1 MVVYCYDLSFL
12 FIESATTEIYT
23 YGHTLS
29 LHDALPICPERGGGE
44 IAQRLADARPRFGK
58 EHVGLIAVRARGEAG
73 GRRLSIGA
81 LTRPLL
87 CPLPSQTAEAIRHF
101 LVIQGNGARL
111 STGRLLLPFRP
122 LGEQPALCPFG
133 RSEERRV
140 GNECVSACRSRWWP
154 HH

>member
-1 MVVYCYDLSFL
+1 MR
-12 FIESATTEIYT
+12 
-23 YGHTLS
+23 
-29 LHDALPICPERGGGE
+29 ICNWSSYVCSSVRERHVIGLNPHRSIRFYIPERGGGE
-44 IAQRLADARPRFGK
+44 IAHRLADARPRFGK

-111 STGRLLLPFRP
+111 STGRLLLPFRQ

-133 RSEERRV
+133 CSDELSDEFDRRST
-140 GNECVSACRSRWWP
+140 
-154 HH
+154 

>member
-1 MVVYCYDLSFL
+1 MRISDWSSDVCSSDLRSIRF
-12 FIESATTEIYT
+12 FS
-23 YGHTLS
+23 
-29 LHDALPICPERGGGE
+29 PERGGGE

-111 STGRLLLPFRP
+111 STGRLL
-122 LGEQPALCPFG
+122 QIG
-133 RSEERRV
+133 RASCRERGCQYV
-140 GNECVSACRSRWWP
+140 
-154 HH
+154 